1 MAILEFHDNVTIT
14 FDYKYFLKSS
24 RKMLTKTQHVAKSI
38 KLRRNKHT
46 PLMFVRAPKHFKS
59 GKQHVFFFNSI
70 FRVKQQLNLPYS
82 SNEIVTNKPTAL
94 FNKVRF
100 LREFKAAD
108 ILINRV
114 TFNVEVSVIF
124 E

>member
-1 MAILEFHDNVTIT
+1 MLNFHDNVTIT

-24 RKMLTKTQHVAKSI
+24 RKMLTKTQHVAKSV

-70 FRVKQQLNLPYS
+70 FRVKQNLTLLYTS
-82 SNEIVTNKPTAL
+82 HEIITSKPTAL
-94 FNKVRF
+94 FNKVLF

-108 ILINRV
+108 ILVSRV
-114 TFNVEVSVIF
+114 TFSVDVSVIF

>member
-1 MAILEFHDNVTIT
+1 
-14 FDYKYFLKSS
+14 
-24 RKMLTKTQHVAKSI
+24 MLTKTQHIAKVL
-38 KLRRNKHT
+38 KLKKNKHT

-70 FRVKQQLNLPYS
+70 FRIKHQLNLPYS
-82 SNEIVTNKPTAL
+82 SHEVIMRKPTAL
-94 FNKVRF
+94 FNKVLF

-108 ILINRV
+108 ILVSRI
-114 TFNVEVSVIF
+114 TLTAEVSIIF

>member
-1 MAILEFHDNVTIT
+1 
-14 FDYKYFLKSS
+14 
-24 RKMLTKTQHVAKSI
+24 MLTKTQHVAKSI

-100 LREFKAAD
+100 LFLFTAT
-108 ILINRV
+108 II
-114 TFNVEVSVIF
+114 II
-124 E
+124 

>member
-1 MAILEFHDNVTIT
+1 
-14 FDYKYFLKSS
+14 
-24 RKMLTKTQHVAKSI
+24 
-38 KLRRNKHT
+38 
-46 PLMFVRAPKHFKS
+46 MFVRAPKHFKS

-100 LREFKAAD
+100 LRGFKAAD
-108 ILINRV
+108 ILINRI